1 MTQHSPAD
9 AQLLA
14 LEDLALHV
22 AEDLAEAG
30 QTALV
35 MASHLDAASDN
46 RPPAV
51 HANQLAHDFDRLRV
65 AKHLDARPLRVLR
78 PSAAKHR
85 DTNALN
91 TSW

>member
-51 HANQLAHDFDRLRV
+51 HANQLAHDLDRLRV

-85 DTNALN
+85 GTNALN